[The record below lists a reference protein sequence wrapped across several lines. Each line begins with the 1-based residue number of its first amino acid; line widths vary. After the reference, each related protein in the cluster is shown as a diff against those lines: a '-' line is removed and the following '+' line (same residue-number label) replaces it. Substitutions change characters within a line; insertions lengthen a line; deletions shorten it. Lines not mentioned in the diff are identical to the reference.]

1 MAWDIIIIL
10 VVSDLASFILSPAD
24 PTSHLIMLAIV
35 GGIALGA
42 YRLGL
47 VRGKK
52 GTPEGRRK
60 DE

>member
-10 VVSDLASFILSPAD
+10 VVSDLAPFILSPAD

-35 GGIALGA
+35 GAIALGA

-47 VRGKK
+47 ARSKK
-52 GTPEGRRK
+52 GMPGGQRK